1 MDNPIAVCVDRN
13 PFSSLDALVEAI
25 AQVGFA
31 RVEWFEP
38 GSADPWSGT
47 ETAPQLC
54 ALDKRHK
61 LAPQYHGPYEAPFD
75 LSRAGETLRP
85 PQAIAATIS
94 TILDRAQRLE
104 ASLVTLHLG
113 SCPAGTGRAAALG
126 NVAAGIRLA
135 VPELERRRMRLA
147 LENHTKAIITDALG
161 DRPEDFEQ
169 VMAELPSPRIG
180 RTLDLGHAHI
190 NNQLEEFLRQ
200 PFDRVFNIHL
210 HDNLGAEDQHLPL
223 GDGAIRWGEIL
234 PRIAG
239 EGYRGPLTF
248 EFFAP
253 ADAYLRAMA
262 IVRNATP
269 SA

>member
-85 PQAIAATIS
+85 PQAIAAMIS
-94 TILDRAQRLE
+94 SR
-104 ASLVTLHLG
+104 
-113 SCPAGTGRAAALG
+113 RAATAS
-126 NVAAGIRLA
+126 ASPATSSSSRPQREA
-135 VPELERRRMRLA
+135 VFS
-147 LENHTKAIITDALG
+147 I
-161 DRPEDFEQ
+161 
-169 VMAELPSPRIG
+169 S
-180 RTLDLGHAHI
+180 
-190 NNQLEEFLRQ
+190 
-200 PFDRVFNIHL
+200 
-210 HDNLGAEDQHLPL
+210 
-223 GDGAIRWGEIL
+223 
-234 PRIAG
+234 
-239 EGYRGPLTF
+239 
-248 EFFAP
+248 
-253 ADAYLRAMA
+253 
-262 IVRNATP
+262 
-269 SA
+269 